1 MKLLTICLM
10 LSSAFLRAQDDPF
23 RDIFFPPELVI
34 QNQQALGLSD
44 DQRNYL
50 SSEVSRAQATFT
62 ELQWKLQDE
71 IGKLTTLLRQQP
83 ADEQKSLGQLDKVLA
98 VERDVKK
105 AQVTLMLRMRNNLH
119 PEQIA
124 KLREIQAK
132 HLTK

>member
-119 PEQIA
+119 PE
-124 KLREIQAK
+124 
-132 HLTK
+132 